1 MRKIFSFIMT
11 TLDGYFEGRNH
22 DLGWHNVD
30 EEFGE
35 FAARQLDESGTLVFG
50 RVTYRLMAGFWPT
63 PEGEKAD
70 PAVAARMNGTD
81 KIVVSRTQDRVEWA
95 GTRLIKQDLVEEFTR
110 LKREPGKDIAILGSS
125 DLTVSLLRLGLV
137 DELRIMVNPV
147 VLGEG
152 TPLFGTV
159 MGRIDL
165 KLLKTR
171 TFNSG
176 NVLHHYRPAV

>member
-1 MRKIFSFIMT
+1 MRKIFSFMMT

-81 KIVVSRTQDRVEWA
+81 KIVASRTPDRAEWA
-95 GTRLIKQDLVEEFTR
+95 DTSTGPPLSDAPTRGRSAARAPQ
-110 LKREPGKDIAILGSS
+110 P
-125 DLTVSLLRLGLV
+125 
-137 DELRIMVNPV
+137 
-147 VLGEG
+147 VLGQVGG
-152 TPLFGTV
+152 T
-159 MGRIDL
+159 
-165 KLLKTR
+165 
-171 TFNSG
+171 
-176 NVLHHYRPAV
+176 